1 MAKALKNTI
10 SHRGRSLALLRAH
23 FEAEH
28 AAGRLIPAPPAEA
41 APASEGPLS
50 GTKRARVEGE
60 EAKQLH

>member
-1 MAKALKNTI
+1 MAKGLKNTI
-10 SHRGRSLALLRAH
+10 SHRGKSLALLRAH

-28 AAGRLIPAPPAEA
+28 AAGKLIPAPAEP